1 MAVDRL
7 TFRSLVS
14 EAIEGLPSEI
24 RDQLDNVDIVV
35 EDWPSHTVLARA
47 GQQHPAHL
55 LGFYEGIPQTRRT
68 RHYELILPDK
78 ISIFQHPIELQC
90 RTSQEVRDLVQHVVR
105 HEIAHHF
112 GIDDTRLR
120 ELDAY

>member
-1 MAVDRL
+1 MDRL

-14 EAIEGLPSEI
+14 EAIDGLPSEI
-24 RDQLDNVDIVV
+24 RDQLDNVDVVV
-35 EDWPSHTVLARA
+35 EDWPSRTALARA
-47 GQQHPAHL
+47 GRQHPAQL

-78 ISIFQHPIELQC
+78 ISIFRHPIELQC
-90 RTSQEVRDLVQHVVR
+90 RTPQEVRDLIQHVVR

-112 GIDDTRLR
+112 GIDDARLQ
-120 ELDAY
+120 ELGVY

>member
-1 MAVDRL
+1 MDRL
-7 TFRSLVS
+7 AFRILVS
-14 EAIEGLPSEI
+14 EAIAGLPSEI
-24 RDQLDNVDIVV
+24 RDQLDNVDVVV
-35 EDWPSHTVLARA
+35 EDWPTRTVLAKA
-47 GQQHPAHL
+47 GRQHPAQL

-90 RTSQEVRDLVQHVVR
+90 RTSQEVRNLVQHVVR

-112 GIDDTRLR
+112 GIDDARLR